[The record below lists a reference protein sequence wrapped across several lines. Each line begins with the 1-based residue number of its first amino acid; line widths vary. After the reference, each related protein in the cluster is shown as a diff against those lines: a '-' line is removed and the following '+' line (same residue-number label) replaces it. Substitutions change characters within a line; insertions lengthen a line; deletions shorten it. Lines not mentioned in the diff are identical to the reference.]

1 MVKTLEGKVQ
11 ELGQPSLREASV
23 PALIKALE
31 ECNVNTM
38 WIQEEPEL
46 QNWESRPEQIEE
58 VMIGDAE
65 FEVRIVLFPMQR
77 YLSNNYLNVVR
88 NLAQRH
94 RIPRLIDN
102 HRSLRSST
110 SMGLSTAQNVPS
122 RSFSTNSQ

>member
-11 ELGQPSLREASV
+11 ELGQSSLREASV

-94 RIPRLIDN
+94 RIPRLIHN
-102 HRSLRSST
+102 HLSLRSST
-110 SMGLSTAQNVPS
+110 SMGLSTAQNVPG